1 MERHMRKTNDSK
13 VAYFSMEIALEPAI
27 PTYSG
32 GLGVLAGDYLRSA
45 ADLGVPIVAVT
56 LIHRKGYFRQRLDA
70 QGNQFEE
77 DAVWSPEK
85 LLEDTGAR
93 TAVEIEGRQVQV
105 RAWRYAIRGI
115 YGHEVSVYLLDSN
128 LKENTPWD
136 RTITDRL
143 YGGDVQYRLCQEA
156 LLGIGGVRI
165 LRELGYQEI
174 ESYHMNEG
182 HAALLALELL
192 EERLG
197 TPELA
202 RATEEDLEAVRSRCV
217 FTTHTPVPAGHDHFS
232 RKLMQQVLGV
242 QRMRVLEVTHC
253 CPEVFAVH
261 QRGGHAPRRDITGN
275 VSQLSHS
282 RDHKRCACGH
292 LDSPG
297 VS

>member
-1 MERHMRKTNDSK
+1 MRGALSKRDEATPEGHQSPTGQVGNRLKGLVGTMERHMPKTNDSK

-115 YGHEVSVYLLDSN
+115 SGHEVSVFCS
-128 LKENTPWD
+128 TP
-136 RTITDRL
+136 T
-143 YGGDVQYRLCQEA
+143 
-156 LLGIGGVRI
+156 
-165 LRELGYQEI
+165 
-174 ESYHMNEG
+174 
-182 HAALLALELL
+182 
-192 EERLG
+192 
-197 TPELA
+197 
-202 RATEEDLEAVRSRCV
+202 
-217 FTTHTPVPAGHDHFS
+217 
-232 RKLMQQVLGV
+232 
-242 QRMRVLEVTHC
+242 
-253 CPEVFAVH
+253 
-261 QRGGHAPRRDITGN
+261 
-275 VSQLSHS
+275 
-282 RDHKRCACGH
+282 
-292 LDSPG
+292 
-297 VS
+297 